1 MEFLSKNKEIILY
14 AILAIGTIYNLYLTR
29 RQTNLIF
36 MPSVGIV
43 AINPLVLLI
52 DNQQGMNYKNVA
64 NIIIAFQIK
73 NVGNLP
79 AKNFKIDTIGKIDN
93 ITLSHKEVKKSA
105 GSNVFPQQ
113 ILINKA
119 NINKDLIKDV
129 VENKKRL
136 RYKVKISYSDWKN
149 YQEYEYLSYYEF
161 VVDNKNPLVFSF
173 QNSSEYDFGAEL

>member
-1 MEFLSKNKEIILY
+1 MKSDIARLDPLIF
-14 AILAIGTIYNLYLTR
+14 GTMYNLYLTR

-36 MPSVGIV
+36 MPAVGII

-52 DNQQGMNYKNVA
+52 DNQKGGNYKNVA
-64 NIIIAFQIK
+64 NIVIAFQIK

-93 ITLSHKEVKKSA
+93 TTLSHKAPKKNA

-113 ILINKA
+113 ALINRA

-136 RYKVKISYSDWKN
+136 RYKIKISYSDWKK

-161 VVDNKNPLVFSF
+161 IVENKNPLIFSF
-173 QNSSEYDFGAEL
+173 ENSSEHDFSTEL

>member
-1 MEFLSKNKEIILY
+1 MP
-14 AILAIGTIYNLYLTR
+14 AIGIVEINTI
-29 RQTNLIF
+29 
-36 MPSVGIV
+36 G
-43 AINPLVLLI
+43 LLI
-52 DNQQGMNYKNVA
+52 DNQQGRDYKNVS
-64 NIIIAFQIK
+64 NVIIAFKIK

-93 ITLSHKEVKKSA
+93 ITLSHKETKRSG

-119 NINKDLIKDV
+119 NIVKDLIKDV

-149 YQEYEYLSYYEF
+149 YKEYEYFSYYEF

-173 QNSSEYDFGAEL
+173 QNSSEYDFNTEL